1 MRREGLEGA
10 NEPSESGNN
19 GGGEA
24 GGHLIRTKEGTILLS
39 NGSSAS
45 YVTLSPENSNGLN
58 VGLLPGIPM
67 INTLMS
73 PLAHHIT
80 KAGHRVTLLNHS
92 TRGDPTLVRPE
103 AICRLI
109 KEGILT
115 ATNDEFPVLVCHSY
129 ASIDTARALEDE
141 EVLNQVKS
149 VVLLAPTGIRTNSL
163 RRHLSSYQRYLH
175 SGKSPDEQ
183 QFLRQWNQLSYKLAS
198 LPQLLRAV
206 RDITKANIVN
216 ALLDIQNDGVDIHI
230 LEPFN
235 DTLLSGESLLEP
247 PYTDNSDEAVN
258 ILNRRRVK
266 VEGDHNC
273 PLIQPDIYAK
283 PLMDILKRLSS

>member
-109 KEGILT
+109 KEKILT
-115 ATNDEFPVLVCHSY
+115 AKDGKLPVLVGHSY

-141 EVLNQVKS
+141 EVLDQVGS
-149 VVLLAPTGIRTNSL
+149 VVLLAPAGVRKNSL
-163 RRHLSSYQRYLH
+163 PRHLLSYQRYLR
-175 SGKSPDEQ
+175 SGRSPEEQ
-183 QFLRQWNQLSYKLAS
+183 KFLREWDRLSYELAS

-206 RDITKANIVN
+206 RDITRTNIVN
-216 ALLDIQNDGVDIHI
+216 NLLDIQDYDVSVHI
-230 LEPFN
+230 LEPFK

-247 PYTDNSDEAVN
+247 PYTDNSDKAVN

-266 VEGDHNC
+266 VKGDHNG
-273 PLIQPDIYAK
+273 PLIQPDIYAQ